1 MATQLTDNHYD
12 IAYKLVINK
21 ELDKDEIKDL
31 SVELNEGDDYDRNHN
46 SAEFLLSRMHILV
59 HGIAPHGETQNRAE
73 TMFTICEK
81 MIDYANRKG
90 LDTMFNI
97 ELAKVDLADR
107 PIRVKYEIAKK
118 MVSDYY
124 FSIPKDNRPVVVDR
138 DNVIEQVMS
147 GTAVEEALAA

>member
-1 MATQLTDNHYD
+1 MAQQLSDTHYD
-12 IAYKLVINK
+12 IAYNAVIKK

-31 SVELNEGDDYDRNHN
+31 CVELNEGDEYDRNEN

-73 TMFTICEK
+73 TMFNICDK

-107 PIRVKYEIAKK
+107 PIRVKYEVAKSI
-118 MVSDYY
+118 VSEYY
-124 FSIPKDNRPVVVDR
+124 FSLSPEDRPVAVNR
-138 DNVIEQVMS
+138 DDVIAQVME
-147 GTAVEEALAA
+147 GTPVEEALAA